1 MSRTQLRHSSVDN
14 SPMVI
19 SWRSRETD
27 PSLTPTRDGSVLNA
41 FFGFRERVRPS
52 RRRARKRSKT
62 DACVFFRFPERTSS
76 HARLLFSSQKR
87 KSFGRQVS
95 DGARRKRRGVERDKN
110 ATKKNARRPLSAR
123 MTMTSKDF
131 LMTDDTGGVNDD
143 QHHILGHLTTG
154 FVPGVIDNITL
165 SIPDTS
171 SRSSGGR
178 RHPWF
183 FFFFLAGATSRDKRG
198 GSLNLCSPRPPVTP
212 RARSLPQIE
221 A

>member
-1 MSRTQLRHSSVDN
+1 VCFLSLPRTHFISRASSLLLA
-14 SPMVI
+14 
-19 SWRSRETD
+19 EKKK
-27 PSLTPTRDGSVLNA
+27 
-41 FFGFRERVRPS
+41 VRT
-52 RRRARKRSKT
+52 A
-62 DACVFFRFPERTSS
+62 
-76 HARLLFSSQKR
+76 
-87 KSFGRQVS
+87 SFGRSATKTPVS
-95 DGARRKRRGVERDKN
+95 RTRQKRD
-110 ATKKNARRPLSAR
+110 KKNARRPLSAR

>member
-1 MSRTQLRHSSVDN
+1 
-14 SPMVI
+14 
-19 SWRSRETD
+19 
-27 PSLTPTRDGSVLNA
+27 
-41 FFGFRERVRPS
+41 
-52 RRRARKRSKT
+52 
-62 DACVFFRFPERTSS
+62 
-76 HARLLFSSQKR
+76 
-87 KSFGRQVS
+87 
-95 DGARRKRRGVERDKN
+95 
-110 ATKKNARRPLSAR
+110 

-178 RHPWF
+178 RHPSSVA
-183 FFFFLAGATSRDKRG
+183 FFLFSQKAGATSRDKRG